1 MKIMD
6 NNIGVVKISDE
17 VIAIVSSASIS
28 EVKGVTGI
36 YGGSK
41 GGLFGMKNP
50 NKGVKA
56 EIKDNCV
63 VIDIDIEVEYGA
75 NMPEVAWEI
84 QGKIKTAV
92 ESMTGLSVSKV
103 NVNIKGIC
111 LAEENKEEAEE

>member
-1 MKIMD
+1 MD

-28 EVKGVTGI
+28 EVKGVAGI
-36 YGGSK
+36 YGGAKS
-41 GGLFGMKNP
+41 GLFGMKNP

-56 EIKDNCV
+56 EIKDNNV
-63 VIDIDIEVEYGA
+63 SIDIDIEVDYGA

-111 LAEENKEEAEE
+111 FKEEKTEDNE